1 MAKVRLH
8 PLFKYIR
15 GTLKGMVFRLS
26 HNGKISAYMS
36 PNMSRVEWSKAQDD
50 HRERMAEASAY
61 AKQANRDPE
70 IRKTYVQMA
79 LENGMNENRPFDMA
93 VSDFYHTR
101 NNLLGARFYW
111 SAELWRA
118 KYEERKR
125 KRLRKKHW

>member
-26 HNGKISAYMS
+26 HNGKTSAYMS

-50 HRERMAEASAY
+50 HRERMAECFAY
-61 AKQANRDPE
+61 AKQATKDPE
-70 IRKTYVQMA
+70 INEHYLKMA
-79 LENGMNENRPFDMA
+79 WKEKKNKRPYDMA
-93 VSDFYHTR
+93 VSDYYHNR
-101 NNLLGARFYW
+101 NNLLGDRFYW
-111 SAELWRA
+111 SADLWRI

-125 KRLRKKHW
+125 KRLRKRHW

>member
-8 PLFKYIR
+8 PLVKYIR

-26 HNGKISAYMS
+26 HNGKQSAYMS

-70 IRKTYVQMA
+70 IRKIYVQMA
-79 LENGMNENRPFDMA
+79 LKNGMNANRPFDMA
-93 VSDFYHTR
+93 VSGFYHNR
-101 NNLLGARFYW
+101 NNLLGSRFYW
-111 SAELWRA
+111 SADLWRA

-125 KRLRKKHW
+125 KRKKHW